1 MLTSNSLRWLVVAV
15 SAAILLVIVG
25 ACAGETVEVP
35 GKTVVVEKEV
45 IKEVMVPGETVV
57 VKEEVIKEVMVPGET
72 VTKEVV
78 KEVMVPGET
87 VVVEKEV
94 VKTVEVPGQTVVVEK
109 EVIKEVAGK
118 KYVTDPITGIV
129 YSAPEY
135 GGSLTFVSSAD
146 FDRRYDAYIGG
157 PGASAFQSLNL
168 EKLAHVNWAIDRDSY
183 PFGGKPPPVWAM
195 KGALAESWETPDDT
209 TIIVKIRPGVYWH
222 DKAPVNGRE
231 LTANDVE
238 HTFQRMLGN
247 KLTGSEFSDAEPSPG
262 AGSLGKVPWESVEA
276 TDNSTVVFKLTEP
289 MFWALRWTLDWY
301 SAVIQPP
308 ELLEEYGDDW
318 DWNEVVGTGPY
329 MMVDLV
335 PEVSATWNKNPNYW
349 GYDEKYPEN
358 PLPYIDEVKGVR
370 MTEHSTIL
378 AALRTANVD
387 FSGFPLGV
395 AFTNVDI
402 VQGLERTNPELV
414 AKPAY
419 IVSADSFLV
428 NKDKP
433 PLDDVRVR
441 HALQMALDLETM
453 NDTHYEGLAEWFP
466 PRARVAPEFEGYY
479 TPYEEWSA
487 ELKGYYTYDPA
498 GAEAL
503 LDAAGYPRGDDGFRF
518 KLTYVTYLSNP
529 TWGEFSAAYWRE
541 VGIDIE
547 ILTPDVAEYA
557 ETNKAREFH
566 LRKYTAG
573 NRADPKWEM
582 SYLYS
587 GKYPTPPLG
596 DAQFDALYESMLVAP
611 TLEERQ
617 AIVTEMEDRL
627 IEQHFIIWGPLAPAY
642 NIRQPW
648 VTGWEVERTFGA
660 GHALGVFSRGW
671 IDSELKKSSGH

>member
-1 MLTSNSLRWLVVAV
+1 MHTSTSLRWLVVAL
-15 SAAILLVIVG
+15 SAAMLLAVAA
-25 ACAGETVEVP
+25 ACSSETIEVP
-35 GKTVVVEKEV
+35 GETVVVEKEV
-45 IKEVMVPGETVV
+45 IKTV
-57 VKEEVIKEVMVPGET
+57 E
-72 VTKEVV
+72 
-78 KEVMVPGET
+78 VPGET

-94 VKTVEVPGQTVVVEK
+94 VKTVEVPGPERVVVK
-109 EVIKEVAGK
+109 EVPAE

-135 GGSLTFVSSAD
+135 GGSLTFVSTAD

-157 PGASAFQSLNL
+157 PGSSSFQSLNL

-209 TIIVKIRPGVYWH
+209 TIIVNVRPGVYWH
-222 DKAPVNGRE
+222 DKPPVNGRE
-231 LTANDVE
+231 LTAHDVE
-238 HTFQRMLGN
+238 HTFHRMFGN
-247 KLTGSEFSDAEPSPG
+247 ILTGTEFSDAEPSPG

-335 PEVSATWNKNPNYW
+335 PEVSATWSKNPNYW

-378 AALRTANVD
+378 AALRTASVD

-395 AFTNVDI
+395 AFTNVDV
-402 VQGLERTNPELV
+402 VQGLQRTNPELV

-419 IVSADSFLV
+419 IVSADSYLV

-466 PRARVAPEFEGYY
+466 PRGRVAPEFEGYY

-541 VGIDIE
+541 IGIDLE

-557 ETNKAREFH
+557 EINKAREFH

-587 GKYPTPPLG
+587 GPKYPTPPLG

-611 TLEERQ
+611 TPEERK

-671 IDSELKKSSGH
+671 IDSELKRSSGH